1 MQDESLEAKK
11 KAMSLLKYMDR
22 TEWQLRDKLS
32 LKGFSEGAI
41 EEAIEYVKSFH
52 YLDDYRY
59 AVHFVEFH
67 HEQRSRQRLRQ
78 DLYQRHVPEEYIDL
92 AIENVCEND
101 DAALQTALRKLTHG
115 ETEFSYE
122 EKQKIAGESKGNEV
136 VRAWAEAV
144 VKGVGHVSRKP
155 PQLMTAME

>member
-41 EEAIEYVKSFH
+41 GEAIEYVKSFH

-59 AVHFVEFH
+59 AVH
-67 HEQRSRQRLRQ
+67 L
-78 DLYQRHVPEEYIDL
+78 
-92 AIENVCEND
+92 
-101 DAALQTALRKLTHG
+101 
-115 ETEFSYE
+115 
-122 EKQKIAGESKGNEV
+122 
-136 VRAWAEAV
+136 
-144 VKGVGHVSRKP
+144 
-155 PQLMTAME
+155 

>member
-122 EKQKIAGESKGNEV
+122 EKQKIGREV
-136 VRAWAEAV
+136 IPEGLSTWRYQE
-144 VKGVGHVSRKP
+144 GVGHVSRKP